1 MIWAKT
7 LLASFPG
14 LMSPILAYESSCIVM
29 VKNKMLAIIVIIV
42 AAALGGGIMT
52 FAIGLP
58 SSPCAGITGTTRS
71 FTILA
76 NISGFNG
83 SANHQQESWPVM
95 TVHRCDIVK
104 VTIINGDTQTHGF
117 AVDYYAIRGTEIQG
131 GQTLPVPPFL
141 ASKTGQFRVYCIS
154 FCTIHA
160 FMQNGLLNVA

>member
-7 LLASFPG
+7 LLASFLG
-14 LMSPILAYESSCIVM
+14 LKSPVLAYESSVRVM
-29 VKNKMLAIIVIIV
+29 LKKRTLAVIVIIV

-58 SSPCAGITGTTRS
+58 ASPCAGIAGTTRN
-71 FTILA
+71 FTIVA
-76 NISGFNG
+76 SVNGFND
-83 SANHQQESWPVM
+83 SVNHQQGSWPVM

-104 VTIINGDTQTHGF
+104 VTIINSDTQTHGF
-117 AVDYYAIRGTEIQG
+117 AVDYYATRGTEIQG

-141 ASKTGQFRVYCIS
+141 ASKTGQFRVFCIS